1 MEQLNEPL
9 SNAIIQFI
17 KDHPPKSLKRN
28 LFSLFVEYVYTL
40 KGGTPN
46 DLDNILFDFKELFLL
61 LDKIEDEI
69 EKIKNSKGESTI

>member
-9 SNAIIQFI
+9 SQAIIRFI
-17 KDHPPKSLKRN
+17 EDHPPKTMKRN
-28 LFSLFVEYVYTL
+28 LFSLFVDYIYTL

-69 EKIKNSKGESTI
+69 GKRGKEISS